1 MKLASRL
8 DAVKPS
14 ATLAVTAKAN
24 EMKAKGVD
32 VVGFGAGEPDFDTP
46 VAIKDAA
53 KKALDQGFTK
63 YTPTAGIQPL
73 REAIAAR
80 IAKEH
85 PALTPYAPNQVL
97 VSCGGKHALFNLFQ
111 ALINPGD
118 EVVIFTP
125 YWVSYADMVR
135 IPGGVPVL
143 VETTMD
149 TGFDPSPEQIRK
161 AFTAKTRAVI
171 VNSPSNPTGAMLSR
185 RTLETV
191 VECVK
196 GKDILVVSDDIYD
209 HLVYKGKF
217 ENVLDVD
224 PSIQGQVALV
234 NGASKTFS
242 MTGWRIG
249 WTLGPQPLVAAMQ
262 KLQDNSTSNPNSIAQ
277 KAALAGLTLAGIDEE
292 VEKMRTAF
300 DARRKHI
307 VQRLNA
313 IPGVRCFD
321 PSGAFY
327 AFPDVSAL
335 LKKKAPG
342 AAEPL
347 GTDLRLV
354 ELLLEKHLVAAVP
367 GSAFGAP
374 GYIRCSF
381 ATSMEQIDKG
391 CDRIAEMVKTLG

>member
-1 MKLASRL
+1 MKLAKRL
-8 DAVKPS
+8 EAVKPS

-46 VAIKDAA
+46 VLIKDAA

-63 YTPTAGIQPL
+63 YTPTAGIAPL

-80 IAKEH
+80 IQQDH
-85 PALTPYAPNQVL
+85 GVSYTPTQVL

-111 ALINPGD
+111 ALLDEGD

-149 TGFDPSPEQIRK
+149 SGFDPTPEQIRK
-161 AFTAKTRAVI
+161 AFSPRTRAVI

-191 VECVK
+191 IECVK
-196 GKDILVVSDDIYD
+196 GKDILVVTDDIYD
-209 HLVYKGKF
+209 HLVYRGKF
-217 ENVLDVD
+217 ENVLDLD
-224 PSIQGQVALV
+224 RSLQGQVALV
-234 NGASKTFS
+234 NGASKTYS

-249 WTLGPQPLVAAMQ
+249 WTAGPQPLIAAMQ

-277 KAALAGLTLAGIDEE
+277 KGALAALTGGAAMDAEI
-292 VEKMRTAF
+292 EKMRKAF
-300 DARRKHI
+300 DERRKHI
-307 VQRLNA
+307 VARLNA

-321 PSGAFY
+321 PAGAFY
-327 AFPDVSAL
+327 VFPDVSAL
-335 LKKKAPG
+335 LGRKAPG

-347 GTDLRLV
+347 GTDLRLI

-391 CDRIAEMVKTLG
+391 CDRIAEMVKSLG

>member
-1 MKLASRL
+1 MKLAQRL

-14 ATLAVTAKAN
+14 PTLAVTAKAN

-46 VAIKDAA
+46 SLVKDAA

-63 YTPTAGIQPL
+63 YTPTAGILPL

-80 IAKEH
+80 IGREH
-85 PALTPYAPNQVL
+85 KVTYTPAQVL
-97 VSCGGKHALFNLFQ
+97 VSCGGKHALYNLFQ
-111 ALINPGD
+111 ALLEAGD

-135 IPGGVPVL
+135 VAGGVPVL

-149 TGFDPSPEQIRK
+149 TGFDPSPEQIKK
-161 AFTAKTRAVI
+161 AFTSRTRAVI

-191 VECVK
+191 ISSAR
-196 GKDILVVSDDIYD
+196 GKDVLIVSDDIYD
-209 HLVYKGKF
+209 HLVYRGKF
-217 ENVLDVD
+217 ENVLDLD
-224 PSIQGQVALV
+224 PSLQGQVAIV
-234 NGASKTFS
+234 NGASKTYA

-249 WTLGPQPLVAAMQ
+249 WTAGPQPLIAAMQ

-277 KAALAGLTLAGIDEE
+277 KAALAALTTPALDAE
-292 VEKMRTAF
+292 VEKMRRTF
-300 DARRKHI
+300 DERREHI
-307 VQRLNA
+307 VRRLNA

-327 AFPDVSAL
+327 AFPNVSAL
-335 LKKKAPG
+335 LARRAPG
-342 AAEPL
+342 ATEPL

-354 ELLLEKHLVAAVP
+354 DLLLEKHLVAAVP

-374 GYIRCSF
+374 GYVRCSF

-391 CDRIAEMVKTLG
+391 CDRIADLAKSLS

>member
-1 MKLASRL
+1 MKLAKRL

-14 ATLAVTAKAN
+14 ATLAITAKAN
-24 EMKAKGVD
+24 EMKARGID

-46 VAIKDAA
+46 ALIKDAA
-53 KKALDQGFTK
+53 KLALDQGFTK
-63 YTPTAGIQPL
+63 YTPTGGIQPL

-80 IAKEH
+80 IAREH
-85 PALTPYAPNQVL
+85 RLTYAPSQVL
-97 VSCGGKHALFNLFQ
+97 VSCGGKHALFNIFQ
-111 ALINPGD
+111 ALLGAGD

-135 IPGGVPVL
+135 VAEGVPVL
-143 VETTMD
+143 VETSMD
-149 TGFDPSPEQIRK
+149 TGFDPSPEQIRA
-161 AFTAKTRAVI
+161 AFTPRTRAVI

-191 VECVK
+191 IECVK

-209 HLVYKGKF
+209 HLVYRGKF
-217 ENVLDVD
+217 ENVLDLD
-224 PSIQGQVALV
+224 PSLQGQVALV

-249 WTLGPQPLVAAMQ
+249 WTAGPQPLIAAMQ
-262 KLQDNSTSNPNSIAQ
+262 KLQDNSTSNANSIAQ
-277 KAALAGLTLAGIDEE
+277 KAVLAGLTVAGVEAE
-292 VEKMRTAF
+292 VEKMRAEF
-300 DARRKHI
+300 DVRRQHI
-307 VQRLNA
+307 VGRLNA
-313 IPGVRCFD
+313 IPGLRCFE

-327 AFPDVSAL
+327 AFPDCSAL
-335 LKKKAPG
+335 LARRAPG

-347 GTDLRLV
+347 GTDLRLA

-374 GYIRCSF
+374 GYLRLSF
-381 ATSMEQIDKG
+381 ATSRAQIDKG
-391 CDRIAEMVKTLG
+391 CDRIAELAQSLV

>member
-1 MKLASRL
+1 MKFATRL

-14 ATLAVTAKAN
+14 PTLAVTAKAN

-46 VAIKDAA
+46 VVIKDAA

-80 IAKEH
+80 VAKDH
-85 PALTPYAPNQVL
+85 GITYAPNQVL

-111 ALINPGD
+111 ALVNAGD

-135 IPGGVPVL
+135 VAGGVPVL

-149 TGFDPSPEQIRK
+149 TGFDPSPEQIQK
-161 AFTAKTRAVI
+161 AFTARTKAVI

-191 VECVK
+191 IACAK
-196 GKDILVVSDDIYD
+196 GKDILIVTDDIYD
-209 HLVYKGKF
+209 RLVYRGKF
-217 ENVLDVD
+217 ENVLDLD
-224 PSIQGQVALV
+224 PSLAGQVALV
-234 NGASKTFS
+234 NGASKTYA

-249 WTLGPQPLVAAMQ
+249 WTCGPQPLIAAMQ
-262 KLQDNSTSNPNSIAQ
+262 KLQDNSTSNPTSIAQ
-277 KAALAGLTLAGIDEE
+277 KAALAALTTPGLDEE
-292 VEKMRTAF
+292 IEKMRQTF
-300 DARRKHI
+300 DGRRKHM
-307 VQRLNA
+307 VARLNA
-313 IPGVRCFD
+313 IPGIRCFD

-335 LKKKAPG
+335 LSKKAPG
-342 AAEPL
+342 ASEPL
-347 GTDLRLV
+347 GTDLRFV

-381 ATSMEQIDKG
+381 ATSMEAIDKG
-391 CDRIAEMVKTLG
+391 CDRIAEMVKSLA

>member
-1 MKLASRL
+1 MKLAKRL
-8 DAVKPS
+8 EAVKPS

-46 VAIKDAA
+46 VLIKDAA

-63 YTPTAGIQPL
+63 YTPTAGIAPL

-80 IAKEH
+80 IQQDHGVAY
-85 PALTPYAPNQVL
+85 TPTQVL

-111 ALINPGD
+111 ALLDEGD

-149 TGFDPSPEQIRK
+149 SGFDPTPEQIRK
-161 AFTAKTRAVI
+161 AFSPRTRAVI

-191 VECVK
+191 IECVK
-196 GKDILVVSDDIYD
+196 GKDILVVTDDIYD
-209 HLVYKGKF
+209 HLVYRGKF
-217 ENVLDVD
+217 ENVLDLD
-224 PSIQGQVALV
+224 RSLQGQVALV
-234 NGASKTFS
+234 NGASKTYS

-249 WTLGPQPLVAAMQ
+249 WTAGPQPLIAAMQ

-277 KAALAGLTLAGIDEE
+277 KGALAALTGGAAMDAEI
-292 VEKMRTAF
+292 EKMRKAF
-300 DARRKHI
+300 DERRKHI
-307 VQRLNA
+307 VARLNA

-321 PSGAFY
+321 PAGAFY
-327 AFPDVSAL
+327 VFPDVSAL
-335 LKKKAPG
+335 LGRKAPG

-347 GTDLRLV
+347 GTDLRLI

-391 CDRIAEMVKTLG
+391 CDRIAEMVKSLG

>member
-1 MKLASRL
+1 MKLAKRL

-14 ATLAVTAKAN
+14 PTLAITAKAR
-24 EMKAKGVD
+24 EMKAKGID

-46 VAIKDAA
+46 AIIKEAA
-53 KKALDQGFTK
+53 KKAIDQGFTK
-63 YTPTAGIQPL
+63 YTPTAGIPEL

-80 IAKEH
+80 IQKDHRIAYKPTE
-85 PALTPYAPNQVL
+85 VL
-97 VSCGGKHALFNLFQ
+97 VSCGGKHALYNLFQ
-111 ALINPGD
+111 ALLAPGD

-135 IPGGVPVL
+135 VADGVPVL
-143 VETTMD
+143 VQTTMD

-161 AFTAKTRAVI
+161 AIGPKTRAVI

-196 GKDILVVSDDIYD
+196 GKEILVVSDDIYD
-209 HLVYKGKF
+209 RLVYRGAF
-217 ENVLDVD
+217 ENVLDLD
-224 PSIQGQVALV
+224 PSLQGQVALV
-234 NGASKTFS
+234 NGASKTYS

-249 WTLGPQPLVAAMQ
+249 WTAAPQPLIAAMQ

-277 KAALAGLTLAGIDEE
+277 KAALAALTLPEVDAE
-292 VEKMRTAF
+292 VERMRKEF
-300 DARRKHI
+300 DARRRHI
-307 VQRLNA
+307 VARLNA
-313 IPGVRCFD
+313 VPGIRCFD
-321 PSGAFY
+321 PGGAFY

-335 LKKKAPG
+335 LGRKAPG
-342 AAEPL
+342 ASEPL
-347 GTDLRLV
+347 GTDDRLID
-354 ELLLEKHLVAAVP
+354 LLLDKHLVAAVP

-374 GYIRCSF
+374 GYMRLSF

-391 CDRIAEMVKTLG
+391 CDRIAEMAKSLG

>member
-1 MKLASRL
+1 MKLATRL

-14 ATLAVTAKAN
+14 PTLAITAKAN
-24 EMKAKGVD
+24 EMKAKGID

-46 VAIKDAA
+46 VIIKDAA

-80 IAKEH
+80 IEADHKIK
-85 PALTPYAPNQVL
+85 YAPNQVL

-111 ALINPGD
+111 ALLDEGD

-135 IPGGVPVL
+135 VAGGVAVL
-143 VETTMD
+143 VDTTMD
-149 TGFDPSPEQIRK
+149 TGFDPTPEQIRK
-161 AFTAKTRAVI
+161 AFTARTRAVI

-191 VECVK
+191 IECVK
-196 GKDILVVSDDIYD
+196 GKDVLVVTDDIYD
-209 HLVYKGKF
+209 HLVYRGKF
-217 ENVLDVD
+217 ENVLDLD
-224 PSIQGQVALV
+224 PSLVGQVALV

-249 WTLGPQPLVAAMQ
+249 WTAGPQPLIAAMQ

-277 KAALAGLTLAGIDEE
+277 KGVLAALTTPAVEAE
-292 VEKMRTAF
+292 VEKMRLEF
-300 DARRKHI
+300 DVRRKHI
-307 VQRLNA
+307 VARLNA
-313 IPGVRCFD
+313 IPGIRCFD

-327 AFPDVSAL
+327 AFPEVKGL
-335 LKKKAPG
+335 LGKKAPG
-342 AAEPL
+342 ASEPL
-347 GTDLRLV
+347 GTDLKLID
-354 ELLLEKHLVAAVP
+354 LLLEKHLVAAVP

-374 GYIRCSF
+374 GYIRVSF
-381 ATSMEQIDKG
+381 ATSMQQIDKG
-391 CDRIAEMVKTLG
+391 CDRIAEMAKSLL

>member
-24 EMKAKGVD
+24 EMKAKGID

-46 VAIKDAA
+46 VVIKDAA
-53 KKALDQGFTK
+53 KKAIDQGFTK

-80 IAKEH
+80 AAKEH
-85 PALTPYAPNQVL
+85 GVTYAPNQVL

-111 ALINPGD
+111 ALIEPGD

-135 IPGGVPVL
+135 VSGGVPVL

-149 TGFDPSPEQIRK
+149 TGFDPSPEQIQK

-171 VNSPSNPTGAMLSR
+171 VNSPSNPAGAMLSR

-191 VECVK
+191 IACVK

-209 HLVYKGKF
+209 KLVYRGKF
-217 ENVLDVD
+217 ENVLDLD
-224 PSIQGQVALV
+224 KSLAGQVALV
-234 NGASKTFS
+234 NGASKTYS

-249 WTLGPQPLVAAMQ
+249 WTLGPQPLIAAMQ

-277 KAALAGLTLAGIDEE
+277 KAALAALTTPGLDEE
-292 VEKMRTAF
+292 IEKMRQAF

-307 VQRLNA
+307 VARLNA
-313 IPGVRCFD
+313 IPGVRCPD
-321 PSGAFY
+321 PAGAFY
-327 AFPDVSAL
+327 VFPDVSAL

-347 GTDLRLV
+347 GTDLKLV

-391 CDRIAEMVKTLG
+391 CDRIAELAKSLS

>member
-1 MKLASRL
+1 MKLATRL

-14 ATLAVTAKAN
+14 PTLAITAKAN
-24 EMKAKGVD
+24 EMKAKGID

-46 VAIKDAA
+46 VIIKDAA

-80 IAKEH
+80 IEAEH
-85 PALTPYAPNQVL
+85 KVKYAPNQVL

-111 ALINPGD
+111 ALLDAGD

-135 IPGGVPVL
+135 VAGGVPVL

-149 TGFDPSPEQIRK
+149 TGFDPTPEQIRK
-161 AFTAKTRAVI
+161 AFTARTRAVI

-191 VECVK
+191 IECVK
-196 GKDILVVSDDIYD
+196 GKDVLVVSDDIYD
-209 HLVYKGKF
+209 HLVYRGEF
-217 ENVLDVD
+217 ENVLDLD
-224 PSIQGQVALV
+224 PSLQGQVALV
-234 NGASKTFS
+234 NGASKTYA

-249 WTLGPQPLVAAMQ
+249 WTAGPQPLIAAMQ

-277 KAALAGLTLAGIDEE
+277 KGTLAALTTPAVEAE
-292 VEKMRTAF
+292 VEKMRQEF
-300 DARRKHI
+300 DVRRKHI
-307 VQRLNA
+307 VARLNA
-313 IPGVRCFD
+313 IPGLRCFD
-321 PSGAFY
+321 PGGAFY
-327 AFPDVSAL
+327 AFPEVKGL
-335 LKKKAPG
+335 LGKKAPG
-342 AAEPL
+342 ASEPL
-347 GTDLRLV
+347 GTDLKLID
-354 ELLLEKHLVAAVP
+354 LLLEKHLVAAVP

-374 GYIRCSF
+374 GYIRVSF
-381 ATSMEQIDKG
+381 ATSMQQIDKG
-391 CDRIAEMVKTLG
+391 CDRIAEMAKSLQ

>member
-1 MKLASRL
+1 MKLAARL

-14 ATLAVTAKAN
+14 PTLAVTAKAN

-46 VAIKDAA
+46 VLIKDAA

-63 YTPTAGIQPL
+63 YTPTAGIAPL

-80 IAKEH
+80 IAQDH
-85 PALTPYAPNQVL
+85 GLSYAPNQVL

-111 ALINPGD
+111 ALLDAGD

-135 IPGGVPVL
+135 VAGGVAVL
-143 VETTMD
+143 VATTMD
-149 TGFDPSPEQIRK
+149 TGFDPAPEEIRR
-161 AFTAKTRAVI
+161 AFTPRTRAVI

-191 VECVK
+191 IECVR
-196 GKDILVVSDDIYD
+196 GKDIVVVSDDIYD
-209 HLVYKGKF
+209 HLVYRGRF

-224 PSIQGQVALV
+224 RSLQGQVALV

-249 WTLGPQPLVAAMQ
+249 WTAGPQPLIAAMQ

-277 KAALAGLTLAGIDEE
+277 KAALAALTTAAVDEE
-292 VEKMRTAF
+292 VEKMRRTF
-300 DARRKHI
+300 DERRKHI
-307 VQRLNA
+307 VARLNA
-313 IPGVRCFD
+313 IPGIRCFD

-327 AFPDVSAL
+327 VFPDVSAL
-335 LKKKAPG
+335 LPRRAPG

-347 GTDLRLV
+347 GTDLRLID
-354 ELLLEKHLVAAVP
+354 LLLDKHLVAAVP

-374 GYIRCSF
+374 GYIRLSF
-381 ATSMEQIDKG
+381 ATSLQQIDKG
-391 CDRIAEMVKTLG
+391 CDRIAELEKSLR

>member
-8 DAVKPS
+8 DVVKPS
-14 ATLAVTAKAN
+14 PTLAVTAKAN

-63 YTPTAGIQPL
+63 YTPTAGILPL
-73 REAIAAR
+73 REAIAAG
-80 IAKEH
+80 IKQAH
-85 PALTPYAPNQVL
+85 GLTYAANQVL
-97 VSCGGKHALFNLFQ
+97 VSCGGKHALYNLFQ
-111 ALINPGD
+111 ALIEAGD

-135 IPGGVPVL
+135 VAGGVPVL
-143 VETTMD
+143 VETSMD

-161 AFTAKTRAVI
+161 AFTPRTRAVI

-191 VECVK
+191 IACVK
-196 GKDILVVSDDIYD
+196 GKDVLVVSDDIYD
-209 HLVYKGKF
+209 HLVYRGKF
-217 ENVLDVD
+217 ENVLDID
-224 PSIQGQVALV
+224 PSLQGQVALV

-249 WTLGPQPLVAAMQ
+249 WTAGPQPLIAAMQ
-262 KLQDNSTSNPNSIAQ
+262 KLQDNSTSNANSIAQ
-277 KAALAGLTLAGIDEE
+277 KAAVAALTTPGMDAE
-292 VEKMRTAF
+292 VEKMRTTF
-300 DARRKHI
+300 DGRRKHI
-307 VQRLNA
+307 VERLNA
-313 IPGVRCFD
+313 IPGIRCFD
-321 PSGAFY
+321 PAGAFY
-327 AFPDVSAL
+327 AFPDVSGL
-335 LKKKAPG
+335 LGKTAPG

-347 GTDLRLV
+347 GTDLRLID
-354 ELLLEKHLVAAVP
+354 LLLDKHLVAAVP

-374 GYIRCSF
+374 GYIRLSF
-381 ATSMEQIDKG
+381 ATSMQQIDKG
-391 CDRIAEMVKTLG
+391 CDRIAEMAKSLK